1 MSMEMK
7 LLLNCLLVISLFS
20 CSLNPVIDEL
30 NTQGEC
36 LREELVVEPVPRWEC
51 VEYAVLEKG
60 LPNIQETANQDLLSL
75 PIPKNPIVVAVYPNS
90 FTDQTGQRK
99 SNSEFALFSTAITQQ
114 PNALLIRALK
124 HAGDGKFFRVV
135 ERVGLD
141 NLTKERQL
149 IRSARE
155 QTANEEEK
163 KKALRPLLFAGILI
177 EGAVISY
184 EANLESGGIG
194 ARYLGIG
201 NSIQY
206 REDNITVSLR
216 MVSVATGEVLL
227 EVLSQKTI
235 FSYGKSEDVFRFIEA
250 NTELVEVE
258 LGNARNESSTIA
270 LMKAIEGG
278 VLEIVET
285 GYEKGFWVLQNKNEG
300 VELNDEE

>member
-1 MSMEMK
+1 MAQSPK
-7 LLLNCLLVISLFS
+7 SLYLSALLLSS
-20 CSLNPVIDEL
+20 CSLFDQFEDTHEQRFLKDVATIHDLQSVEL
-30 NTQGEC
+30 KN
-36 LREELVVEPVPRWEC
+36 
-51 VEYAVLEKG
+51 A
-60 LPNIQETANQDLLSL
+60 
-75 PIPKNPIVVAVYPNS
+75 PIPEVSPVVAVYPTS
-90 FTDQTGQRK
+90 LTDQTGQRK

-124 HAGDGKFFRVV
+124 HAGDGQFFRVV

-155 QTANEEEK
+155 QTVAEDEDK
-163 KKALRPLLFAGILI
+163 KTLRPLLFAGILI

-184 EANLESGGIG
+184 EANLESGGVG
-194 ARYLGIG
+194 ARYLGVG
-201 NSIQY
+201 NSVQY

-250 NTELVEVE
+250 GTELVEIE

-270 LMKAIEGG
+270 LMKAIESG
-278 VLEIVET
+278 VLEIIKQ
-285 GYEKGFWVLQNKNEG
+285 GYERKYWTIQLQNKG
-300 VELNDEE
+300 VE

>member
-1 MSMEMK
+1 MGQLPRLQFLLV
-7 LLLNCLLVISLFS
+7 LLLSS
-20 CSLNPVIDEL
+20 CSTFDQFED
-30 NTQGEC
+30 TYEQ
-36 LREELVVEPVPRWEC
+36 RYKAQDVVS
-51 VEYAVLEKG
+51 
-60 LPNIQETANQDLLSL
+60 IQELQSPYLRDVAVPEVS
-75 PIPKNPIVVAVYPNS
+75 PVVAVYPAA

-124 HAGDGKFFRVV
+124 HAGNGQFFRVV

-216 MVSVATGEVLL
+216 MVSVATGEILL

-250 NTELVEVE
+250 GTELVEIE

-278 VLEIVET
+278 VLEIINQ
-285 GYEKGFWVLQNKNEG
+285 GYERNFWILQKTEKE
-300 VELNDEE
+300 VE

>member
-1 MSMEMK
+1 MAQLQKLPYLSV
-7 LLLNCLLVISLFS
+7 LLLSS
-20 CSLNPVIDEL
+20 CSLFYQLEDTYE
-30 NTQGEC
+30 Q
-36 LREELVVEPVPRWEC
+36 RFADKDVVT
-51 VEYAVLEKG
+51 
-60 LPNIQETANQDLLSL
+60 IQDLQSVDLKNVPL
-75 PIPKNPIVVAVYPNS
+75 PQVSPVVAVYPTA

-141 NLTKERQL
+141 NLVKERSL

-155 QTANEEEK
+155 QSVNEEEK

-184 EANLESGGIG
+184 EANLESGGTG

-235 FSYGKSEDVFRFIEA
+235 FSYGKSEDVFRFVEA
-250 NTELVEVE
+250 NTELVEIE
-258 LGNARNESSTIA
+258 LGNASNESSTIA

-278 VLEIVET
+278 VLEIIET
-285 GYEKGFWVLQNKNEG
+285 GYEKSFWILQNNNQG
-300 VELNDEE
+300 VELDNEIKIDKPDCDADCVDDIRG

>member
-1 MSMEMK
+1 MAQLLKLQYLSV
-7 LLLNCLLVISLFS
+7 LLLSS
-20 CSLNPVIDEL
+20 CSIFDQFEDTYEQRFKAHN
-30 NTQGEC
+30 
-36 LREELVVEPVPRWEC
+36 VVT
-51 VEYAVLEKG
+51 
-60 LPNIQETANQDLLSL
+60 IQDLQSPVLRNVEV
-75 PIPKNPIVVAVYPNS
+75 PKVSPVVAVYPAA

-124 HAGDGKFFRVV
+124 HAGDGQFFRVV

-155 QTANEEEK
+155 QFASDEEK
-163 KKALRPLLFAGILI
+163 KKQLAPLLFAGILI

-184 EANLESGGIG
+184 EANLESGGVG

-201 NSIQY
+201 NSVQY

-235 FSYGKSEDVFRFIEA
+235 FSYGKSNDAFRFIEA
-250 NTELVEVE
+250 GTELIEIE

-278 VLEIVET
+278 VLEIINQ
-285 GYEKGFWVLQNKNEG
+285 GYEKKYWLYNLETNG
-300 VELNDEE
+300 

>member
-1 MSMEMK
+1 MAQLQKLQFLSV
-7 LLLNCLLVISLFS
+7 LLLSS
-20 CSLNPVIDEL
+20 CSIFDQFEDRYEQRFKAHN
-30 NTQGEC
+30 
-36 LREELVVEPVPRWEC
+36 VVT
-51 VEYAVLEKG
+51 
-60 LPNIQETANQDLLSL
+60 IQDLQSPVLRDVEV
-75 PIPKNPIVVAVYPNS
+75 PKVSPVVAVYPTA

-155 QTANEEEK
+155 QLASDEEK
-163 KKALRPLLFAGILI
+163 KKQLAPLLFAGILI

-201 NSIQY
+201 NSVQY

-235 FSYGKSEDVFRFIEA
+235 FSYGKSNDAFRFIEA
-250 NTELVEVE
+250 GTELVEIE

-278 VLEIVET
+278 VLEIINQ
-285 GYEKGFWVLQNKNEG
+285 GYDKKYWLYNSATKE
-300 VELNDEE
+300 

>member
-1 MSMEMK
+1 MAQLLK
-7 LLLNCLLVISLFS
+7 LQYLLVLLLSS
-20 CSLNPVIDEL
+20 CSIFEQFEDTYE
-30 NTQGEC
+30 QRFEAHD
-36 LREELVVEPVPRWEC
+36 VVS
-51 VEYAVLEKG
+51 
-60 LPNIQETANQDLLSL
+60 IQELQSL
-75 PIPKNPIVVAVYPNS
+75 YLRNVEVPKVSPVVAVYPICIS
-90 FTDQTGQRK
+90 PTKQDSVKVTV
-99 SNSEFALFSTAITQQ
+99 SLLYLATAITQQ

-155 QTANEEEK
+155 QFASEEEK
-163 KKALRPLLFAGILI
+163 KKQLAPLLFAGILM

-201 NSIQY
+201 SSIQY
-206 REDNITVSLR
+206 REDNVTVSLR

-250 NTELVEVE
+250 GTELVEIE
-258 LGNARNESSTIA
+258 LGNANNESTTIA

-278 VLEIVET
+278 VFEIIQQ
-285 GYEKGFWVLQNKNEG
+285 GYEKGYWVYNSPTKE
-300 VELNDEE
+300 

>member
-1 MSMEMK
+1 MAQLPKSLFLLV
-7 LLLNCLLVISLFS
+7 LLLSS
-20 CSLNPVIDEL
+20 CSITHQLEDTYE
-30 NTQGEC
+30 Q
-36 LREELVVEPVPRWEC
+36 RFSQYDVVS
-51 VEYAVLEKG
+51 
-60 LPNIQETANQDLLSL
+60 IQDLQSATLKNV
-75 PIPKNPIVVAVYPNS
+75 PIPQVSPVVAVYPTA

-184 EANLESGGIG
+184 EANLESGGAG

-250 NTELVEVE
+250 NTELVEIE

-285 GYEKGFWVLQNKNEG
+285 GYEKGFWVLQNNNEG
-300 VELNDEE
+300 VELNNEE

>member
-1 MSMEMK
+1 MAQSPK
-7 LLLNCLLVISLFS
+7 SLYLSALLLSS
-20 CSLNPVIDEL
+20 CSLFDQFEDTHEQRFLKDVATIHDLQSVEL
-30 NTQGEC
+30 KN
-36 LREELVVEPVPRWEC
+36 V
-51 VEYAVLEKG
+51 
-60 LPNIQETANQDLLSL
+60 
-75 PIPKNPIVVAVYPNS
+75 PIPEVSPVVAVYPTS

-155 QTANEEEK
+155 QTATEDEDK
-163 KKALRPLLFAGILI
+163 KVLRPLLFAGILI

-184 EANLESGGIG
+184 EANLESGGVG

-201 NSIQY
+201 NSVQY

-250 NTELVEVE
+250 GTELVEIE

-270 LMKAIEGG
+270 LMKAIESG
-278 VLEIVET
+278 VLEIIKQ
-285 GYEKGFWVLQNKNEG
+285 GYERKYWTIQLQN
-300 VELNDEE
+300 

>member
-1 MSMEMK
+1 MAQSPK
-7 LLLNCLLVISLFS
+7 SLYLSALLLSS
-20 CSLNPVIDEL
+20 CSLFDQFEDTHEQRFLKDVATIHDLQSVEL
-30 NTQGEC
+30 KN
-36 LREELVVEPVPRWEC
+36 
-51 VEYAVLEKG
+51 A
-60 LPNIQETANQDLLSL
+60 
-75 PIPKNPIVVAVYPNS
+75 PIPEVSPVVAVYPTS

-124 HAGDGKFFRVV
+124 HAGDGQFFRVV

-155 QTANEEEK
+155 QTVTEDEDK
-163 KKALRPLLFAGILI
+163 KTLRPLLFAGILI

-184 EANLESGGIG
+184 EANLESGGVG
-194 ARYLGIG
+194 ARYLGVG
-201 NSIQY
+201 NSVQY

-250 NTELVEVE
+250 GTELVEIE

-270 LMKAIEGG
+270 LMKAIESG
-278 VLEIVET
+278 VLEIIKQ
-285 GYEKGFWVLQNKNEG
+285 GYERKYWTIQLQNKG
-300 VELNDEE
+300 VE

>member
-1 MSMEMK
+1 MEQLLK
-7 LLLNCLLVISLFS
+7 LRYLSVLLLSS
-20 CSLNPVIDEL
+20 CSLFQQFEDTYEQRFEAANVATISELQSKELANVI
-30 NTQGEC
+30 
-36 LREELVVEPVPRWEC
+36 
-51 VEYAVLEKG
+51 K
-60 LPNIQETANQDLLSL
+60 
-75 PIPKNPIVVAVYPNS
+75 PIVKPVVAVYPS
-90 FTDQTGQRK
+90 AFTDQTGQRK

-124 HAGDGKFFRVV
+124 HAGNGEFFRVV

-155 QTANEEEK
+155 QTATEEEK

-201 NSIQY
+201 NSVQY

-250 NTELVEVE
+250 NTELVEIE

-278 VLEIVET
+278 VLEIVNL
-285 GYEKGFWVLQNKNEG
+285 GYEKGFWILQNKDVG
-300 VELNDEE
+300 VELSNEE

>member
-1 MSMEMK
+1 MAQLLKSQYLLV
-7 LLLNCLLVISLFS
+7 LLLSS
-20 CSLNPVIDEL
+20 CSIFDQFEDTYEQRFSAEN
-30 NTQGEC
+30 
-36 LREELVVEPVPRWEC
+36 VV
-51 VEYAVLEKG
+51 
-60 LPNIQETANQDLLSL
+60 NIQDLQSVELKQA
-75 PIPKNPIVVAVYPNS
+75 PIPKVSPVVAVYPTA

-155 QTANEEEK
+155 QTATEDEK

-201 NSIQY
+201 NSVQY
-206 REDNITVSLR
+206 REDNITVSMR

-227 EVLSQKTI
+227 EVLSRKTI

-250 NTELVEVE
+250 GTELVEIE

-278 VLEIVET
+278 VLEIINQ
-285 GYEKGFWVLQNKNEG
+285 GYKKSFWILQNDNEG
-300 VELNDEE
+300 VELNDEDIDEPSCDAECIDNIRG

>member
-1 MSMEMK
+1 MERLLK
-7 LLLNCLLVISLFS
+7 LQYLLVLLLSS
-20 CSLNPVIDEL
+20 CSIFDQYEDTYEQRFSAND
-30 NTQGEC
+30 
-36 LREELVVEPVPRWEC
+36 
-51 VEYAVLEKG
+51 AVS
-60 LPNIQETANQDLLSL
+60 IQDLQSIELKNVN
-75 PIPKNPIVVAVYPNS
+75 IPKVSPVVAVYPAS

-99 SNSEFALFSTAITQQ
+99 SNSEFALFSTALTQQ

-155 QTANEEEK
+155 KFASDEDK
-163 KKALRPLLFAGILI
+163 KKQLQPLLFAGVLM

-184 EANLESGGIG
+184 ESNLESGGIG

-206 REDNITVSLR
+206 REDTVTISLR

-250 NTELVEVE
+250 GTELVEIE

-270 LMKAIEGG
+270 LMKTIEGA
-278 VLEIVET
+278 VLELIKQ
-285 GYEKGFWVLQNKNEG
+285 GYTKKYWVLQSENKE
-300 VELNDEE
+300 

>member
-1 MSMEMK
+1 MAQLQK
-7 LLLNCLLVISLFS
+7 LQYLLVLLLSS
-20 CSLNPVIDEL
+20 CSIFDQYEDTYEQRYSSN
-30 NTQGEC
+30 N
-36 LREELVVEPVPRWEC
+36 VVS
-51 VEYAVLEKG
+51 
-60 LPNIQETANQDLLSL
+60 IQDLQSQDLKNA
-75 PIPKNPIVVAVYPNS
+75 PIPEVSPVVAVYPTA

-155 QTANEEEK
+155 QTATEEEK

-201 NSIQY
+201 NSVQY

-250 NTELVEVE
+250 NTELVEIE

-278 VLEIVET
+278 VLEIINQ
-285 GYEKGFWVLQNKNEG
+285 GYDKGFWILQKDNQG
-300 VELNDEE
+300 VELSNEE

>member
-1 MSMEMK
+1 MGQLPKSSYLLV
-7 LLLNCLLVISLFS
+7 LLLSS
-20 CSLNPVIDEL
+20 CSIFDQFEDTYEQRFSKDVATI
-30 NTQGEC
+30 
-36 LREELVVEPVPRWEC
+36 
-51 VEYAVLEKG
+51 
-60 LPNIQETANQDLLSL
+60 QDLQSAELKNV
-75 PIPKNPIVVAVYPNS
+75 PIPKVSPVVAVYPTS

-155 QTANEEEK
+155 QSTNEEEK

-184 EANLESGGIG
+184 ETNLESGGAG

-201 NSIQY
+201 KSVMY
-206 REDNITVSLR
+206 REDNITISMR

-235 FSYGKSEDVFRFIEA
+235 FSYGKSEDVFRFVEA
-250 NTELVEVE
+250 ESELVEIE

-278 VLEIVET
+278 VLEIINT
-285 GYEKGFWVLQNKNEG
+285 GYDRGFWVLQNDNQG
-300 VELNDEE
+300 VELNDEIKIDKPDCNDECVDDIRG

>member
-1 MSMEMK
+1 MEQSPLSLSLLV
-7 LLLNCLLVISLFS
+7 LLLSS
-20 CSLNPVIDEL
+20 CSIFDQFEDTYEQRFSAEN
-30 NTQGEC
+30 
-36 LREELVVEPVPRWEC
+36 VV
-51 VEYAVLEKG
+51 
-60 LPNIQETANQDLLSL
+60 NIQDLQSVELKQA
-75 PIPKNPIVVAVYPNS
+75 PIPKVSPVVAVYPTA

-155 QTANEEEK
+155 QFASDEEK
-163 KKALRPLLFAGILI
+163 KKQLAPLLFAGILI

-184 EANLESGGIG
+184 ESNLESGGSG
-194 ARYLGIG
+194 ARYLGVG
-201 NSIQY
+201 KSVMY

-235 FSYGKSEDVFRFIEA
+235 FCY
-250 NTELVEVE
+250 
-258 LGNARNESSTIA
+258 
-270 LMKAIEGG
+270 
-278 VLEIVET
+278 
-285 GYEKGFWVLQNKNEG
+285 
-300 VELNDEE
+300 